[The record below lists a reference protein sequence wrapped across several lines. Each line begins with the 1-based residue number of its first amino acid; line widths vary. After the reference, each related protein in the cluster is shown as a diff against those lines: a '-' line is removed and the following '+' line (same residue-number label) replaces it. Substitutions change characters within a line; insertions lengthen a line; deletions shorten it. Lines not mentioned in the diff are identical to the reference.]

1 MADEEE
7 PIETPHT
14 AVSINEGEE
23 DRKPLITKKDALPE
37 GDATSLRGAT
47 RAHPVVPADAAG
59 FDTGRVL
66 KLARTE
72 SWLSILGHYIPRC
85 APRRTLL
92 SRRRSS

>member
-47 RAHPVVPADAAG
+47 H
-59 FDTGRVL
+59 
-66 KLARTE
+66 
-72 SWLSILGHYIPRC
+72 C
-85 APRRTLL
+85 A
-92 SRRRSS
+92 SRRPR